1 MQMNMCLFQL
11 NKAILGPAGIAVR
24 SCPWTLAAA
33 HRSRCFSLNLVKAGA
48 EGCPEFRS
56 PYTEFVLSG
65 NLCVNRIRRTLASH
79 WLYKVVRI
87 GNLALDSIKYYL
99 LWWSTLVGWCW
110 WIHNTEQ
117 NYLVYLVYLVCLPGF
132 CSSRKMISCQL
143 GLKTRSARVIS
154 PLGFNTAITMPWAF
168 SVPLGD
174 SDDLI
179 PWQSISLDL
188 CMVYC
193 QYWFLKSWIPWV
205 SRGDGA
211 GSDRRSWRADAPGRQ
226 CQAPWKV
233 NFRVSP
239 WTCLCCICDHW

>member
-143 GLKTRSARVIS
+143 GLKTQRARGNIPS
-154 PLGFNTAITMPWAF
+154 WILHFNYHALGLFCTSWWFWWSDTLTIDQPGSLHGVL
-168 SVPLGD
+168 SV
-174 SDDLI
+174 LI
-179 PWQSISLDL
+179 PWI
-188 CMVYC
+188 MNT
-193 QYWFLKSWIPWV
+193 
-205 SRGDGA
+205 
-211 GSDRRSWRADAPGRQ
+211 RS
-226 CQAPWKV
+226 
-233 NFRVSP
+233 
-239 WTCLCCICDHW
+239 